1 MEMRD
6 SLTLYAAPLSLYSG
20 KARAYLRWTGI
31 PFEEVLST
39 PQVYQEVIV
48 PHVGLPIIPVIRDAD
63 GAIVQDTTEIIDH
76 LEPRSPAPSVYPDT
90 PRQRL
95 AALLLELYGDEW
107 LVIPAMHYRWA
118 YNEDWVYG
126 EFGAVAAPDAPEDRR
141 KAIGQGLGARF
152 KGFLPALGITP
163 ETVPA
168 IEASYEALLG
178 ELEAHFARYP
188 YLLGA
193 RPSIGDFGLIG
204 PLYAHL
210 YRDPASGALMK
221 RRAPAVAAWVE
232 RMHQPP
238 APGSGD
244 FLPDDA
250 IPETLLQVLRRQMRE
265 QLPVLADTAAR
276 FADWAAAHPDA
287 DIPRSI
293 GFHDFTLEN
302 VTGSRAILPYSLW
315 MLQRV
320 LDYIHGLDGQARAD
334 ANALLDS
341 VGGATLPGISV
352 TPRLARHHHRLMRA

>member
-1 MEMRD
+1 MNMTAP
-6 SLTLYAAPLSLYSG
+6 LTLYAAPLSLYSG
-20 KARAYLRWTGI
+20 KARAYLHWSGI

-39 PQVYQEVIV
+39 PQVYQAVIV
-48 PHVGLPIIPVIRDAD
+48 PHVGVPIIPVIRDAD
-63 GAIVQDTTEIIDH
+63 GTVVQDTTEIIDY
-76 LEPRSPAPSVYPDT
+76 LEPRSPAPSVYPAT

-95 AALLLELYGDEW
+95 AALLMELFGDEW
-107 LVIPAMHYRWA
+107 LVIPAMHYSWA

-126 EFGAVAAPDAPEDRR
+126 EFGAVAAPDAPADQR
-141 KAIGQGLGARF
+141 KAIGQEMGARF

-178 ELEAHFARYP
+178 ELDAHFAEHP
-188 YLLGA
+188 YLLGT

-210 YRDPASGALMK
+210 YRDPASGALMQ
-221 RRAPAVAAWVE
+221 RLAPNVAAWVA
-232 RMHQPP
+232 RMHEPP
-238 APGSGD
+238 APGEGD

-250 IPETLLQVLRRQMRE
+250 IPDTLLPILRRQMRE
-265 QLPVLADTAAR
+265 QSPVLADTAAR

-293 GFHDFTLEN
+293 GFHAFTLEN

-320 LDYIHGLDGQARAD
+320 LDYAHSLDGAARAD
-334 ANALLDS
+334 VDALL
-341 VGGATLPGISV
+341 GAVNGAALPDIAV
-352 TPRLARHHHRLMRA
+352 RPRLARRTYRLVRA